1 MIISTQTLA
10 GLNASNKKGHTVYCR
25 HDESDLHGVGRAGKV
40 SVNLLRLVLVERD
53 ESVQDVVAGR
63 SVVGAALVV
72 GEVVLHGA
80 DGQLL
85 LESIDL
91 VKEQNDRC
99 LDEPSRVADGVEER
113 EGLLHTV
120 DGLILE
126 QQLVVFGN
134 GDEEENGGDV
144 LEAVDPLLTLRSL
157 TSNIEHAVGKVTN
170 DECGL
175 GDTSCLDTGSENVL
189 VVGNVVGSGDA
200 VNRIEV
206 ARFVSMYGR
215 EKAAEGD

>member
-1 MIISTQTLA
+1 
-10 GLNASNKKGHTVYCR
+10 
-25 HDESDLHGVGRAGKV
+25 V
-40 SVNLLRLVLVERD
+40 SVNLLSLVLVEGD

-99 LDEPSRVADGVEER
+99 LDEPSRVADGVEEG
-113 EGLLHTV
+113 ESLLHAV
-120 DGLILE
+120 DSLVLE

-134 GDEEENGGDV
+134 GDEEENGRDV

-157 TSNIEHAVGKVTN
+157 TSDIEHAVGEVAN

-175 GDTSCLDTGSENVL
+175 GDTGCLDTGSEDVL
-189 VVGNVVGSGDA
+189 VVGDVVGSGDA
-200 VNRIEV
+200 VNRVEV
-206 ARFVSMYGR
+206 ATFVSMRGR
-215 EKAAEGD
+215 E